1 MDINVVRGI
10 ILIVLVVSFVGL
22 WAWAWSRKRKPAFHA
37 ASMLPLEEDNG
48 VIPNHVGPNNEG
60 RNDEARLTGRGVNH
74 VK

>member
-48 VIPNHVGPNNEG
+48 VIPNSGDPTGGEG
-60 RNDEARLTGRGVNH
+60 SESC
-74 VK
+74 